1 MRARHWFALVAVVAL
16 AYACGSRTHVF
27 PMATAAS
34 TDARAASVMA
44 ASDINDTGHGS
55 SSLTSTTEVTV
66 LNDGVHF
73 VVTVTNNSAKKIE
86 LTFPDGQTHDLSVHD
101 AAGSEIWRWSNGQ
114 MFTQS
119 LRNRPLAP
127 HATLSYSMH
136 WRRPQVHGPL
146 IATGSL
152 TSTNFPIASR
162 VTFVLP

>member
-27 PMATAAS
+27 PMATAA
-34 TDARAASVMA
+34 AADTRVSSGIA
-44 ASDINDTGHGS
+44 AGEYIDTGHGS
-55 SSLTSTTEVTV
+55 APLTSTTQVNV
-66 LNDGVHF
+66 LNDGVNF

-86 LTFPDGQTHDLSVHD
+86 LTFPDGQTHDVSVHD
-101 AAGSEIWRWSNGQ
+101 AAGSEIWRWSTGQ

-119 LRNRPLAP
+119 LRNHSLAP

-152 TSTNFPIASR
+152 TSANFPITSS